1 MMLSLVTKANTL
13 VSEPPNGV
21 YVVGKYFGHV
31 QMDFSEACLISKT
44 GDGLISNCVPLYFL
58 VLSLGGIGLET
69 KVYSQ

>member
-1 MMLSLVTKANTL
+1 MTLSLLTKDNTL

-31 QMDFSEACLISKT
+31 QMDLFEACLISRT
-44 GDGLISNCVPLYFL
+44 ADGIISNCVPL
-58 VLSLGGIGLET
+58 LGGIGLEI